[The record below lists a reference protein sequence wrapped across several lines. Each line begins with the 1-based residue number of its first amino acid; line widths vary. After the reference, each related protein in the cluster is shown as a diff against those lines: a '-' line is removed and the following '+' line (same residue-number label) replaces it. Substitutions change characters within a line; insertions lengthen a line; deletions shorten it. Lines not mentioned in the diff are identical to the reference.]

1 MTKLVKTTR
10 KLATPRKSRQAAK
23 AGQFII
29 SMMNQEPEPAPEP
42 VEPEVPE
49 VAPEPVEP
57 EVPEVAPEAKPARKS
72 RKDEP
77 MKKVRRT
84 SREVA
89 DAKPAKPA
97 RARKAAPVITKPE
110 AAREASKKAMLIEML
125 RRGEG
130 VSTAEIMNTFGW
142 QAHTCRGL
150 ISTLKK
156 GGLPITA
163 EHTRNVGPNQTGA
176 KGSTTRYRLPA

>member
-57 EVPEVAPEAKPARKS
+57 EIPEVAPEAKPAKAKVAKS
-72 RKDEP
+72 KP
-77 MKKVRRT
+77 APKAK
-84 SREVA
+84 
-89 DAKPAKPA
+89 AKPAMPA
-97 RARKAAPVITKPE
+97 KAKAAPVITKPT

-130 VSTAEIMNTFGW
+130 VSTEEIMNTFGW

-163 EHTRNVGPNQTGA
+163 EHTREVGLNKTGA
-176 KGSTTRYRLPA
+176 RGSTTIYYLPTA